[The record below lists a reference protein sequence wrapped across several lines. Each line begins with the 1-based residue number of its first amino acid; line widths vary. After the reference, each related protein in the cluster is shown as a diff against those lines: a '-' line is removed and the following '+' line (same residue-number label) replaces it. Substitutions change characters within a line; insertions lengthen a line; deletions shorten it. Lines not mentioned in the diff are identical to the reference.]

1 MLRPTSFF
9 VIVILTINALQAF
22 DQIYVMT
29 RGGPEPLG
37 PDGELPADLDR
48 PHYVEKVVKSI
59 AESILCELGQSFDEV
74 TGSPRQLTLL

>member
-1 MLRPTSFF
+1 
-9 VIVILTINALQAF
+9 
-22 DQIYVMT
+22 MT

-48 PHYVEKVVKSI
+48 PHYVEKVVKPI

-74 TGSPRQLTLL
+74 TDSPRQLTLL